1 ISRKHG
7 HEEVRYPHPTL
18 IEILKPT
25 YGVILYQEQV
35 MEIARVLSGY
45 TLGSAD
51 LLRRAMGK
59 KKPEEMREQRQSFVE
74 GAAERQVDRENA
86 AYIFDLI
93 EKFAGYGFNKSHS
106 AAYALL
112 SYQTAWLKTHF
123 PSEFMAASM
132 SADMEHTDKLVVLV
146 SEAKRMKIRL
156 RAPDINQSDHEFK
169 VEEDGSIRYG
179 LGAIKGIGERAIDS
193 LLSERITHGE
203 FNDLHSLCRRVDQHR
218 VNKKVFEGL
227 IMSGSLDCLGSTR
240 ATHWAKLPQ
249 TIELVDQMA
258 DDQSS
263 GQNDMFGLESSAVN
277 GDLAISVPDW
287 SSRKA
292 LENERQ
298 ALGLYLSGHPMDHV
312 HDQLDAL
319 ITGKISDT
327 HPTPERRIFLAG
339 LGSALRIFSNRRGE
353 TAAFFSLHD
362 GSAYADIAVS
372 SDLFQHVRNI
382 IDTSEILLVEGLC
395 SVDDRSGQL
404 RLKAEQ
410 IRTLRQIR
418 EAALIRLAVL
428 LDIKGN
434 IENQIVEL
442 QAVLDIFRPGSTNV
456 CVEYSNAKG
465 DKAVINLG
473 SDWAVQVDEELIEQ
487 LIAIFGAGSLRYTYD
502 KNRFRDRLD
511 LRSSQ
516 AA

>member
-1 ISRKHG
+1 
-7 HEEVRYPHPTL
+7 
-18 IEILKPT
+18 
-25 YGVILYQEQV
+25 
-35 MEIARVLSGY
+35 
-45 TLGSAD
+45 
-51 LLRRAMGK
+51 
-59 KKPEEMREQRQSFVE
+59 MREQRQSFVE

-193 LLSERITHGE
+193 LLYERIAHGE

-298 ALGLYLSGHPMDHV
+298 ALGLYLSGHPIDHV

-319 ITGKISDT
+319 ITGKISET

-339 LGSALRIFSNRRGE
+339 LGSALRIFSNKRGE

-395 SVDDRSGQL
+395 SVDDRNGQL

-456 CVEYSNAKG
+456 SVEYSNANG

-473 SDWAVQVDEELIEQ
+473 SDWTVQVDEELIEQ

-511 LRSSQ
+511 LMSFQ